1 MSFQAYLDAVEA
13 QTKITP
19 RQFIELAREQGFGPD
34 TKASPILMWLK
45 KDYDLGHGHAMAIVH
60 VIRNGEKIGAKHVG
74 STGSHRDPKDH
85 LWLDG
90 VATKPEGY

>member
-1 MSFQAYLDAVEA
+1 MSFQAYLDTVEA
-13 QTKITP
+13 QTGLTP
-19 RQFIELAREQGFGPD
+19 RQFIELARERGFGPE
-34 TKASPILMWLK
+34 TKVSPILMWLK
-45 KDYDLGHGHAMAIVH
+45 KEHDLGHGHAMAIVY
-60 VIRNGEKIGAKHVG
+60 VIKNGEQISSKHVG